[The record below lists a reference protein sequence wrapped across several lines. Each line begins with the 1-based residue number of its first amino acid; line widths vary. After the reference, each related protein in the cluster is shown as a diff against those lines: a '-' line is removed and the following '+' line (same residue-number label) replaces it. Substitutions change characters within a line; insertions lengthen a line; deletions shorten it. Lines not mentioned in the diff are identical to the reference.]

1 VKNTHRRHSSS
12 LASILSIAAV
22 LVMVGLFLSVM
33 LFGQKLENRL
43 REHVSL
49 VVMFHLD
56 TPEAA
61 ILAVKSSLESKEEVK
76 EVIYYSSEAGLEEMT
91 RDLNQDILNT
101 LEYNPI
107 PATLE
112 IHLNADFANQTNLA
126 RMKVDLAQ
134 QKVVREVNYQ
144 SGILEKIE
152 ANASK
157 VLMGIGIISLLFMLI
172 AITLINGTI
181 RLELYAQR
189 FIIRSMQLVG
199 AKPWFI
205 LQPFMAKGM
214 RISLWAMLIAFPV
227 LAGLAYVI
235 WVFIPDAVSM
245 ISIQEIAVLA
255 GIILL
260 FGILLTMIC
269 SYFATRKYLRLKL
282 EELY

>member
-1 VKNTHRRHSSS
+1 MKNTRRRHSSS

-49 VVMFHLD
+49 VTLFHLD
-56 TPEAA
+56 TPEAE
-61 ILAVKSSLESKEEVK
+61 IMKVKSSLESKEEVK
-76 EVIYYSSEAGLEEMT
+76 EVIYYSSAAGLEEMT
-91 RDLNQDILNT
+91 QDLNQDILNT

-112 IHLNADFANQTNLA
+112 IHLNADFANQTTLA
-126 RMKVDLAQ
+126 RMKVDLAK
-134 QKVVREVNYQ
+134 QKIVREVNYQ
-144 SGILEKIE
+144 SGILEQIE
-152 ANASK
+152 ANADK
-157 VLMGIGIISLLFMLI
+157 VLVGIAVITFLFLLI

-205 LQPFMAKGM
+205 LKPFMAKGM
-214 RISLWAMLIAFPV
+214 RISLWAILIAFPI
-227 LAGLAYVI
+227 LAGLAYVV
-235 WVFIPDAVSM
+235 WVAVSDDLPT
-245 ISIQEIAVLA
+245 IRVEEIGILA
-255 GIILL
+255 AIILL

>member
-1 VKNTHRRHSSS
+1 MKNTRRRHSSS

-22 LVMVGLFLSVM
+22 LVMVGLFLTVM

-49 VVMFHLD
+49 VVLFHLD
-56 TPEAA
+56 TPEPQ
-61 ILAVKSSLESKEEVK
+61 IMAVKSALESKEEVK
-76 EVIYYSSEAGLEEMT
+76 EVIYYSSEEGLKEMT

-112 IHLNADFANQTNLA
+112 IHLNADYANQTNLA
-126 RMKVDLAQ
+126 RMKVDLG
-134 QKVVREVNYQ
+134 KEKIVREVNYQ
-144 SGILEKIE
+144 SGILEQIE
-152 ANASK
+152 ANAGK
-157 VLMGIGIISLLFMLI
+157 VLIGIGALALLFVLI

-205 LQPFMAKGM
+205 LKPFLAKGM
-214 RISLWAMLIAFPV
+214 RMALWSILVTLPV

-235 WVFIPDAVSM
+235 WVFIPDAVALINM
-245 ISIQEIAVLA
+245 QEIGILA
-255 GIILL
+255 AIILL
-260 FGILLTMIC
+260 FGILLTLIC

>member
-1 VKNTHRRHSSS
+1 
-12 LASILSIAAV
+12 
-22 LVMVGLFLSVM
+22 MVGLFLTVM

-49 VVMFHLD
+49 VVLFHLD
-56 TPEAA
+56 TPEPQ
-61 ILAVKSSLESKEEVK
+61 IMAVKSALESKEEVK
-76 EVIYYSSEAGLEEMT
+76 EVIYYSSEEGLKEMT

-112 IHLNADFANQTNLA
+112 IHLNADYANQTNLA
-126 RMKVDLAQ
+126 RMKVDLG
-134 QKVVREVNYQ
+134 KEKIVREVNYQ
-144 SGILEKIE
+144 SGILEQIE
-152 ANASK
+152 ANAGK
-157 VLMGIGIISLLFMLI
+157 VLIGIGALALLFVLI

-205 LQPFMAKGM
+205 LKPFLAKGM
-214 RISLWAMLIAFPV
+214 RMALWSILVTLPV

-235 WVFIPDAVSM
+235 WVFIPDAVALINM
-245 ISIQEIAVLA
+245 QEIGILA
-255 GIILL
+255 AIILL
-260 FGILLTMIC
+260 FGILLTLIC